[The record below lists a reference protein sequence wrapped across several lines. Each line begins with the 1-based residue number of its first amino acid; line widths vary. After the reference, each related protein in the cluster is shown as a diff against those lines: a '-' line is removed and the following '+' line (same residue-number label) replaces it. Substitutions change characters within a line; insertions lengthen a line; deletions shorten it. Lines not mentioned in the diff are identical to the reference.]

1 MMARLHGAS
10 APAGGTLI
18 DVVHLSPGMRGSE
31 PYPFEELDRR
41 KAEAVAAGRDL
52 VDFGVGDPREETPAF
67 IRDALKD
74 AVTATSSYPR
84 AAGLPELR
92 RAIGVWVERRFG
104 VVLDPDQ
111 HILPTLGSKEPIFGL
126 AQALL
131 DPAGGK
137 DTVLVTS
144 PGYTIPERGTR
155 YAGGAVATLPLL
167 EADGFLPDL
176 ASIDAWDRSAA
187 LWLNYPNNPT
197 GAVAPLAFL
206 RDAARR
212 CREHDV
218 VLASDEAYSELWFGD
233 EPPASA
239 LQVDD
244 LANVLVF
251 NTLSKRSS
259 MTGYRSGFVAG
270 DPELIAAL
278 RRLRPSMGVTP
289 QEFVQRA
296 SVAAWGDE
304 QHVEETRALYARKR
318 KLFLDLFASKGI
330 RVAGSVA
337 TFYLWVAVPD
347 AGGPSL
353 DWSLRLL
360 EDAGVIVA
368 PGSFFGP
375 AGEGYVRMA
384 MVPTVEECERA
395 VEALDRVLG

>member
-1 MMARLHGAS
+1 M
-10 APAGGTLI
+10 
-18 DVVHLSPGMRGSE
+18 VHLSPGLRASE

-41 KAEAVAAGRDL
+41 KAAALAEGRPL

-74 AVTATSSYPR
+74 AVTPTSSYPR

-92 RAIGVWVERRFG
+92 QAIAVWVERRFG
-104 VVLDPDQ
+104 VVLDPDAN
-111 HILPTLGSKEPIFGL
+111 ILPTLGSKEPIFGV

-155 YAGGAVATLPLL
+155 YAGGAVITLQLR
-167 EADGFLPDL
+167 EENDFLPDL
-176 ASIDAWDRSAA
+176 SSLEAEAWDRSAA

-206 RDAARR
+206 EGAAGR
-212 CREHDV
+212 CRDHDA

-233 EPPASA
+233 EPPPSA

-278 RRLRPSMGVTP
+278 RRLRPSVGVTP

-330 RVAGSVA
+330 RVAGSV
-337 TFYLWVAVPD
+337 
-347 AGGPSL
+347 
-353 DWSLRLL
+353 
-360 EDAGVIVA
+360 
-368 PGSFFGP
+368 
-375 AGEGYVRMA
+375 
-384 MVPTVEECERA
+384 
-395 VEALDRVLG
+395 

>member
-1 MMARLHGAS
+1 M
-10 APAGGTLI
+10 
-18 DVVHLSPGMRGSE
+18 VHLSPGMRASE

-41 KAEAVAAGRDL
+41 KAAALADGRSL

-74 AVTATSSYPR
+74 AVTPTSSYPR

-92 RAIGVWVERRFG
+92 RAIAVWVERRFG
-104 VVLDPDQ
+104 VVLDPDA

-137 DTVLVTS
+137 DSVIVTT

-155 YAGGAVATLPLL
+155 YAGGAVAALPLL
-167 EADGFLPDL
+167 EANGFLPDL
-176 ASIDAWDRSAA
+176 DPLGPDAWDRSAA

-197 GAVAPLAFL
+197 GAVAPLTFL

-212 CREHDV
+212 CRDHDV

-233 EPPASA
+233 EPPPSA

-278 RRLRPSMGVTP
+278 RRLRPSVGVTP

-296 SVAAWGDE
+296 SIAAWGDE

-337 TFYLWVAVPD
+337 TFYLWVAVP
-347 AGGPSL
+347 AGPSL

-360 EDAGVIVA
+360 EEADVIVA

-384 MVPTVEECERA
+384 MVPTIEECERA
-395 VEALDRVLG
+395 IEALDGVLA